1 MIKNVVF
8 DLSEVLLPG
17 LIGVE
22 DKLQLRTGKPGNL
35 IAQALG
41 SYPYYQDN
49 NNLDKLL
56 KSEMSYPEYRTA
68 FLLDVGLSE
77 SDGSMFD
84 DQCLQMFD
92 QPYWYT
98 NELLRNVAVS
108 CKLYLLSD
116 HCEVWADY
124 IYKRHRFFEHFA
136 GIVWSYELGATKK
149 GLEPFVAII
158 EKYQLDPANCL
169 FVDDN
174 LNNINNAR
182 EVGFQV
188 VHFTGEESVEHVYA
202 AIGKN

>member
-68 FLLDVGLSE
+68 FLLANLMGACLMTNVCRCLS
-77 SDGSMFD
+77 
-84 DQCLQMFD
+84 
-92 QPYWYT
+92 
-98 NELLRNVAVS
+98 NR
-108 CKLYLLSD
+108 
-116 HCEVWADY
+116 
-124 IYKRHRFFEHFA
+124 I
-136 GIVWSYELGATKK
+136 GIRMNY
-149 GLEPFVAII
+149 
-158 EKYQLDPANCL
+158 
-169 FVDDN
+169 
-174 LNNINNAR
+174 
-182 EVGFQV
+182 
-188 VHFTGEESVEHVYA
+188 
-202 AIGKN
+202 